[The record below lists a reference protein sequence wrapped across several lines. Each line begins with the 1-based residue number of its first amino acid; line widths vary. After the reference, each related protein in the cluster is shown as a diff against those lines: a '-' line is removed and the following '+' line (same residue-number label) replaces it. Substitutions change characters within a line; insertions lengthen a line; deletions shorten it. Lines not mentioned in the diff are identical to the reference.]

1 MPDVEWHFTT
11 VKCHFS
17 SVKCHFS
24 SVKCHFSSVE
34 CHSADDPQC
43 FTVEMCKKNQKNI
56 DLTMP

>member
-11 VKCHFS
+11 
-17 SVKCHFS
+17 VKCHFS